1 MPKRQTLKLLIIH
14 KKEKYSPPNIFT
26 YRDIPGKNVNFAPDF
41 EKSNVKFHFIIYQF
55 INSFMSNF
63 YV

>member
-1 MPKRQTLKLLIIH
+1 MPKKQTLKLLIIH

-55 INSFMSNF
+55 
-63 YV
+63 Y